1 MALWLASSEVTRLP
15 FFGCLQERTINPSG
29 RVFSAQA
36 HHTQPASESRIF
48 VTLAFSG
55 VNLPV
60 SSPGLSFSIC

>member
-1 MALWLASSEVTRLP
+1 MALWLAGSEVTRLP
-15 FFGCLQERTINPSG
+15 FSGCFQERTINPPG

-36 HHTQPASESRIF
+36 HHTHPASESRIF
-48 VTLAFSG
+48 VSLAFSG